1 VGLPIM
7 PDIPREN
14 PKNNLGNSWANQR
27 PGDRSANLRRAIEC
41 YNAALRVRTERDY
54 PREWAMTQ
62 NNLGNAWANLPTGD
76 RDANLRRAIECY
88 EAALRVRTKRDYPQ
102 EHAQT
107 TANLRSAREAVD
119 RLDEG
124 GGSSDDFFERL

>member
-1 VGLPIM
+1 M

-14 PKNNLGNSWANQR
+14 PK
-27 PGDRSANLRRAIEC
+27 
-41 YNAALRVRTERDY
+41 
-54 PREWAMTQ
+54 

-88 EAALRVRTKRDYPQ
+88 EAALRVRTERDYPQ